1 MKKILK
7 LNFRNT
13 LLLFSLIP
21 LTTAVIS
28 LGIICVNIST
38 SYIEKNIKEELQLAS
53 LSLNEYYIDDLINK
67 TNLDGDFCAYNTEYI
82 DNMSVTGVDF
92 TLFNKDT
99 RFMTTIVD
107 KDTGK
112 RIEGTKSKP
121 EIWEACQNGKEY
133 YDDGVEINGIKYY
146 VYYSPLTDGKN
157 VYGMAFSGK
166 PATDIKHAERKMANA
181 IIIAGIVMEIFFI
194 ILVLLIAVK
203 VSTPIK
209 SIAEKISRLS
219 DGEINVEVTEKA
231 NIIETKSLIA
241 STKTLSNILKK
252 SIGEIKADTNT
263 LEEAVLSTTELAKQ
277 SAEETAQVSNGM
289 ENLAQATE
297 SMAENV
303 QDINS
308 NTIKMGDLIENIVDS
323 ANSLNGSSDKM
334 NQANEDAN
342 IYIKD
347 MAESSKQSLE
357 AVKTIAE
364 LIENTNNSVQ
374 KIDEIMNLITGIAS
388 QTNLLSLNASI
399 EAARAGEAGK
409 GFAVVA
415 SEIKNLAEQS
425 QASAAE
431 IKDVVTM
438 ISDQSK
444 ECVSQ
449 SETVINIISQQ
460 QSLLETTLEKFEVLN
475 DEINVS
481 IGNIEIVTDVTN
493 KLAEIKKILTT
504 SVSELSAI
512 SEETAATNQ
521 QVTASVANITEN
533 IKKVSDESQNISN
546 MTDNLKS
553 AVSYFK

>member
-1 MKKILK
+1 MKKLFK

-21 LTTAVIS
+21 LTTAVIL
-28 LGIICVNIST
+28 LGIICVDIST

-53 LSLNEYYIDDLINK
+53 LSLNEYYIDDLIN
-67 TNLDGDFCAYNTEYI
+67 NADIDGDFCAYDTEYI
-82 DNMSVTGVDF
+82 DNMSVTGIDF

-121 EIWEACQNGKEY
+121 EIWKACQNGEEF

-166 PATDIKHAERKMANA
+166 PATDIKHAERKMVIA
-181 IIIAGIVMEIFFI
+181 IIIAGILMEIFFI

-203 VSTPIK
+203 VSAPIK
-209 SIAEKISRLS
+209 TITEKISRLS
-219 DGEINVEVTEKA
+219 DGETDVEVTEKA
-231 NIIETKSLIA
+231 NIIETKSLII
-241 STKTLSNILKK
+241 STKTLSNILNK
-252 SIGEIKADTNT
+252 SIGEIKTDTNT
-263 LEEAVLSTTELAKQ
+263 LKEAVLSTTELAKQ

-323 ANSLNGSSDKM
+323 TNSLNGSSDKM

-342 IYIKD
+342 KYIKD

-409 GFAVVA
+409 GFSVVA

-425 QASAAE
+425 QTSAAE

-449 SETVINIISQQ
+449 SEAVINIINEQ

-475 DEINVS
+475 DEIGVS
-481 IGNIEIVTDVTN
+481 IDNIEIVTDVTN
-493 KLAEIKKILTT
+493 KLAEIKNILTT

-533 IKKVSDESQNISN
+533 IKKVSNESQNISN
-546 MTDNLKS
+546 MTDNLKG